1 MDLSYGHIAL
11 CVIISTF
18 FTLLHP
24 SLLIS
29 SSLFTTPIL
38 TLHHSHPHSSP
49 LSPSLFTTLTFTL
62 PLSPLTPHLSHPHF
76 SPLTLTL
83 HPSHPHSSPLSPSPI
98 SSTLLTSL
106 IFSALTAHTPDNSFL
121 GFAVDVDLDSDTQ
134 LAKSNLAVVYGKEPY
149 MWKVFI
155 RYLNIK

>member
-1 MDLSYGHIAL
+1 MCNHFHLFHSSAPFLADL
-11 CVIISTF
+11 
-18 FTLLHP
+18 
-24 SLLIS
+24 
-29 SSLFTTPIL
+29 IL
-38 TLHHSHPHSSP
+38 TLHNSHPHSSP
-49 LSPSLFTTLTFTL
+49 LSPSLFTTLTLTL
-62 PLSPLTPHLSHPHF
+62 HHSHLHSTTLPLTPHLSHPHF